1 MQWAERQITTKTTNR
16 IRALAAAAATRGPGG
31 RAVPSIA
38 EIQGFRHIHFMIDG
52 TSPALRA
59 AVFAEL
65 ASLRTAHPG
74 WTFTAEFGITIAIP
88 PVPGTGDPD
97 E

>member
-1 MQWAERQITTKTTNR
+1 MARDRITTKTIRR
-16 IRALAAAAATRGPGG
+16 IRALASAAATRGRGG
-31 RAVPSIA
+31 GAVPSLA
-38 EIQGFRHIHFMIDG
+38 EIQGFRHVHFVIDG

-65 ASLRTAHPG
+65 ANLRTAQPG